1 MPKLKTILDQA
12 IQSMP
17 AEPVVE
23 IEHGEYIVVGDTHGY
38 PQVSKLAL
46 GLREKL
52 GIDKIVF
59 LGDYVDRGPQGLENL
74 EVILEAYLT
83 GGVVLIRGNHESPY
97 MNERYGFYDE
107 LREKGATS
115 LFEDIIQLYRRL
127 PYIVVDKSNR
137 VIMRHGGIPCRRC
150 TQTMEKTY
158 TIEEA
163 AKEIEEARAK
173 EADIDPIEGSAFH
186 ILWNDPH
193 GAIEWFAPS
202 PRGAYYYGRT
212 AWTIFLEL
220 NGGKVLVRAHE
231 VADAAF
237 TWTRDGARVEGLPR
251 GLEASWEELE
261 GSVVTV
267 FSSLYHAG
275 RAGILVVGEKGVRLY
290 TTRGSSLSP
299 EPASWP

>member
-1 MPKLKTILDQA
+1 MPRLKGILDHA
-12 IQSMP
+12 LQSMP
-17 AEPVVE
+17 SKPVVE
-23 IEHGEYIVVGDTHGY
+23 IGRGDYIVVGDTHGY
-38 PQVSKLAL
+38 PQVSRLAL
-46 GLREKL
+46 SLREKL
-52 GIDKIVF
+52 GVATIVF
-59 LGDYVDRGPQGLENL
+59 LGDYVDRGPHGLENL
-74 EVILEAYLT
+74 EVVLEEYLT
-83 GGVVLIRGNHESPY
+83 GGVVLLRGNHESPY

-107 LREKGATS
+107 LREKGKTS
-115 LFEDIIQLYRRL
+115 LFEDIIQLYRTL
-127 PYIVVDKSNR
+127 PYIAVDNGNG
-137 VIMRHGGIPCRRC
+137 VIMLHGGIPCRRC
-150 TQTMEKTY
+150 TQSLEKPY

-163 AKEIEEARAK
+163 SREIEEARRRG
-173 EADIDPIEGSAFH
+173 ADVDPIEGSAFH

-202 PRGAYYYGRT
+202 IRGAYYYGRA
-212 AWTIFLEL
+212 AWSSFLEV

-237 TWTRDGARVEGLPR
+237 TWTRRGERVEGLP
-251 GLEASWEELE
+251 GGAEASWRVLE

-299 EPASWP
+299 EPAS

>member
-1 MPKLKTILDQA
+1 MPRLRSILDQA
-12 IQSMP
+12 LQSMQDK
-17 AEPVVE
+17 PVVE
-23 IEHGEYIVVGDTHGY
+23 LAPGDYIVVGDTHGY
-38 PQVSKLAL
+38 PQVSRLAL
-46 GLREKL
+46 GLRDEL
-52 GIDKIVF
+52 GIGEIVF

-74 EVILEAYLT
+74 ETLLEAYLS
-83 GGVVLIRGNHESPY
+83 GGVIMLRGNHESPY

-107 LREKGATS
+107 LRRKGATT
-115 LFEDIIQLYRRL
+115 LFEDIIQLYRKL
-127 PYIVVDKSNR
+127 PYIAVDKGNG
-137 VIMRHGGIPCRRC
+137 VIMLHGGIPCRRC
-150 TQTMEKTY
+150 TQSLERPY

-163 AKEIEEARAK
+163 AREIEDARRSGS
-173 EADIDPIEGSAFH
+173 DIDPIEGSAFH

-212 AWTIFLEL
+212 AWTGFLEI
-220 NGGKVLVRAHE
+220 NGANTLVRAHE

-237 TWTRDGARVEGLPR
+237 TWTPQGSRVEGLP
-251 GLEASWEELE
+251 GGFQATWGELE

-290 TTRGSSLSP
+290 TTRGSSLAPGPVS
-299 EPASWP
+299 